1 MKKITALVLAVT
13 LLTAMCIPVSA
24 AENSIHPYY
33 INTNRASVVM
43 VISDSGVAEINVTCI
58 GNANATKIET
68 KTYIQRQVGS
78 SWVRVSIGQTNNQWT
93 ATANTNFLI
102 KDYSRQL
109 STAGKYRAV
118 TEFTVSG
125 SQSETFT
132 LYSEATY

>member
-1 MKKITALVLAVT
+1 MKKFTALILAAT
-13 LLTAMCIPVSA
+13 LLVAMCIPVSA

-43 VISDSGVAEINVTCI
+43 VISNSGMAEINVTCI
-58 GNANATKIET
+58 GNSNATKIET
-68 KTYIQRQVGS
+68 ITYIQRQVGS

-93 ATANTNFLI
+93 ATANTNYLI
-102 KDYSRQL
+102 KDYSHQL

-118 TEFTVSG
+118 TDFTVSG

-132 LYSEATY
+132 LYSDATY

>member
-1 MKKITALVLAVT
+1 
-13 LLTAMCIPVSA
+13 
-24 AENSIHPYY
+24 
-33 INTNRASVVM
+33 M

-58 GNANATKIET
+58 GNSNATKIET

-93 ATANTNFLI
+93 ATANTNYLI